1 MNKTFREDPRGAQGR
16 NEDLGGA
23 VEFRRG
29 TKKQKSWLYWP
40 AETRAES
47 PTQIRIP
54 AVIVF
59 FFDQLSS
66 VFCIPL
72 LTCATLSRN
81 RLTQHKANSLLFIPP
96 NYILESPCP
105 PRRQKASRTVRATSR
120 GSMKLQFCALHS
132 QTHEGGLRTQHFGV
146 ATAFA

>member
-1 MNKTFREDPRGAQGR
+1 MRPRG
-16 NEDLGGA
+16 
-23 VEFRRG
+23 RRVPMG
-29 TKKQKSWLYWP
+29 NQKVGYWP

-54 AVIVF
+54 AVIGF
-59 FFDQLSS
+59 FLITFS

-81 RLTQHKANSLLFIPP
+81 RLTQHKASNLLFIPP
-96 NYILESPCP
+96 NYILESSCP
-105 PRRQKASRTVRATSR
+105 PRRQKASRTVRATTRS
-120 GSMKLQFCALHS
+120 SMKPQSCALHS
-132 QTHEGGLRTQHFGV
+132 RLPQTHEDGLRTQHCGV